1 MTTLFLALES
11 RDIHTTILLV
21 HVYAVHVHGYGIYHV
36 HNSMYDRVSL
46 HLWCVSLCV
55 YVRACVR
62 ACVCVFRMFFEK
74 PVLLTVDHWYTA
86 VACVSSPSGA
96 SSDAGSSG
104 QREIT
109 GPERCSTFTARVNT
123 CMFMYMYMYYTFVP
137 ACLYT
142 QSILDLYMYMYI

>member
-1 MTTLFLALES
+1 MIF
-11 RDIHTTILLV
+11 ILLYYLYTYMQCMFMDMV
-21 HVYAVHVHGYGIYHV
+21 FIMCTTQCMIGSVFTSGVCH
-36 HNSMYDRVSL
+36 
-46 HLWCVSLCV
+46 CVCMC
-55 YVRACVR
+55 VRACVR
-62 ACVCVFRMFFEK
+62 VCVCVFRMFFEK

-109 GPERCSTFTARVNT
+109 GPERCSTFTAHVNT

>member
-1 MTTLFLALES
+1 MIGSVFTS
-11 RDIHTTILLV
+11 GVCH
-21 HVYAVHVHGYGIYHV
+21 
-36 HNSMYDRVSL
+36 
-46 HLWCVSLCV
+46 CVFMCMCV
-55 YVRACVR
+55 YV
-62 ACVCVFRMFFEK
+62 CVCVFRMLFEK
-74 PVLLTVDHWYTA
+74 PVLLTADHWYTA

-109 GPERCSTFTARVNT
+109 GPERCSTFTAHVNT

-142 QSILDLYMYMYI
+142 QSILDLYSTIIHTSTSRDVSDQAFPVSKCSPPQLPHVNVNCIRGRTGNEAT